1 MYVVDKAWY
10 REVKDKHTIAVVHIT
25 KVEKRKNRGL
35 YSYFFPPRIG
45 IDFYKP
51 EDPTNR
57 YHDFIPNLELGDI
70 ARMIKILELTM
81 DDDTFDS
88 LVSGRIKPFKIG
100 LAFEKE
106 LERRISVS
114 GKSDR
119 ITIGY
124 EAVHRGSEVSIEYE
138 FTRIGLEKIVE
149 ALKEAT
155 IEYIGFI
162 QRYVLLGK
170 IDSGFK

>member
-1 MYVVDKAWY
+1 MADKAWY
-10 REVKDKHTIAVVHIT
+10 RKIKDKHTIALVHIT
-25 KVEKRKNRGL
+25 KVEKRKNKGL

-51 EDPTNR
+51 EDYTKG

-70 ARMIKILELTM
+70 ARMIKVLELVKN
-81 DDDTFDS
+81 DDTFDN
-88 LVSGRIKPFKIG
+88 LVSGEIKPFKIG
-100 LAFEKE
+100 LAFERD
-106 LERRISVS
+106 LERRISVG
-114 GKSDR
+114 GKSGR

-124 EAVHRGSEVSIEYE
+124 EAVHSGSEVSIEYE
-138 FTRIGLEKIVE
+138 FTRTGLEKVVD

-170 IDSGFK
+170 INNNFK